1 MKAIRIP
8 GRSPD
13 RFGMNKPHIILALA
27 FPLLVG
33 LALTASAETLLVKSD
48 GSGDYPTIQEAIDA
62 ASNGDL
68 IQLENGTYT
77 GPGNRDLSFRGK
89 ALQVASASDDPM
101 SCIIDCEG
109 SEAEP
114 HRGFLFESGERA
126 GSVLRGICI
135 TGGYTSGAWPED
147 AGGGICCRNSTSP
160 SIENCI
166 LYDNRSGNG
175 AGICCDGGSSP
186 ALHSCVIK
194 GNIAAFYGGG
204 IYCYDGSSPAFQ
216 DCRISGNR
224 AGYYG
229 GGMRS
234 ANSSPE
240 FAECTFNANMAVYG
254 GAGLAFSGDT
264 GSSIYRCT
272 IAENLTDGDGGGIY
286 CYHSSPQLEFT
297 LIAENQSQGIFI
309 YGSALPSLEACDIHG
324 NEHGDWD
331 GILADQLGSQG
342 NICADPQF
350 CLDQDED
357 CYFIQSD
364 SPCANGPA
372 PGEGI
377 GAWAVGC
384 QDFTAEEITWSELK
398 GLH

>member
-1 MKAIRIP
+1 
-8 GRSPD
+8 
-13 RFGMNKPHIILALA
+13 MNKPHIILALA
-27 FPLLVG
+27 FPLIVG
-33 LALTASAETLLVKSD
+33 LAITASAETIVVKSN
-48 GSGDYPTIQEAIDA
+48 GNGDYPTIQEAIDA
-62 ASNGDL
+62 ASDGDV
-68 IQLENGTYT
+68 IQLENGTYK
-77 GPGNRDLSFRGK
+77 GPGNRDLSFHGK
-89 ALQVASASDDPM
+89 ALRVASASDNPM

-109 SEAEP
+109 SEADP
-114 HRGFLFESGERA
+114 HRGFLFESGEGS

-147 AGGGICCRNSTSP
+147 AGGGIYCRNSTSP

-186 ALHSCVIK
+186 ALYSCTIK

-204 IYCYDGSSPAFQ
+204 IYCYDDSSPSFQ
-216 DCRISGNR
+216 ACRISGNR

-234 ANSSPE
+234 ANSSPD
-240 FAECTFNANMAVYG
+240 FLECTFNANVAVYG

-264 GSSIYRCT
+264 SASIHRCT
-272 IAENLTDGDGGGIY
+272 IAENLTGGDGGGLY
-286 CYHSSPQLEFT
+286 CYHSSPNLEFT
-297 LIAENQSQGIFI
+297 LIAMNQSDGIFI
-309 YGSALPSLEACDIHG
+309 YGSALPTLEACDIHG
-324 NEHGDWD
+324 NENGDWE
-331 GILADQLGSQG
+331 GALADQLERDD

-357 CYFIQSD
+357 SYFIQSD
-364 SPCANGPA
+364 SPCASGPA
-372 PGEGI
+372 PGDGI
-377 GAWAVGC
+377 GAWEVGC
-384 QDFTAEEITWSELK
+384 QDFTAEEITWSRLK